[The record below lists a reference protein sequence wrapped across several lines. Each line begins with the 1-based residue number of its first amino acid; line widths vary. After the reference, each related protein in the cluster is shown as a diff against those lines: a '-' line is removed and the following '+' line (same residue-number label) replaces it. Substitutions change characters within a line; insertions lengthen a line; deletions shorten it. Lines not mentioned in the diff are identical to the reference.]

1 MKKPSDLNFKPG
13 PRETPPFLAGRKKEK
28 EEIKLILDRLMNGNS
43 PGQNIVLIGPR
54 GNGKTVLM
62 QWVKEEAGSYKG
74 KVKCVTLNS
83 HCFRTHDDLVRSLK
97 SPEESPEGFKVER
110 IRAKTPIF
118 DVEVPRRE
126 AKKEMLRD
134 VLEQRCSKSGL
145 AILIDEAHTLDRY
158 PDEARNFFHEVQ
170 ILASSG
176 RPMLLILA
184 GTPNISRR
192 FSGIDISFWNRI
204 KKFGIGLLDDAA
216 AKEALR
222 TPLRR
227 MGYSIE
233 DKVLDRAAS
242 EAQCYPYFLQIVGS
256 RLHRV
261 AEAALGI
268 GSEKEEKEIDRA
280 MLEQALTEFGNERD
294 NYYNLRYR
302 ELRDDGILPVA
313 EAVASRFVLH
323 NEGSITGAALEVTIQ
338 ECIYG
343 RESTEIGITKLAA
356 ELENKLRD
364 RGFVWSQI
372 GKERWCEPGIPSL
385 MNYILDW
392 KDDRDR
398 ELERISES

>member
-1 MKKPSDLNFKPG
+1 
-13 PRETPPFLAGRKKEK
+13 
-28 EEIKLILDRLMNGNS
+28 
-43 PGQNIVLIGPR
+43 
-54 GNGKTVLM
+54 
-62 QWVKEEAGSYKG
+62 
-74 KVKCVTLNS
+74 
-83 HCFRTHDDLVRSLK
+83 
-97 SPEESPEGFKVER
+97 
-110 IRAKTPIF
+110 
-118 DVEVPRRE
+118 
-126 AKKEMLRD
+126 
-134 VLEQRCSKSGL
+134 
-145 AILIDEAHTLDRY
+145 
-158 PDEARNFFHEVQ
+158 
-170 ILASSG
+170 
-176 RPMLLILA
+176 
-184 GTPNISRR
+184 
-192 FSGIDISFWNRI
+192 
-204 KKFGIGLLDDAA
+204 
-216 AKEALR
+216 
-222 TPLRR
+222 
-227 MGYSIE
+227 MG
-233 DKVLDRAAS
+233 A
-242 EAQCYPYFLQIVGS
+242 

-280 MLEQALTEFGNERD
+280 ILEQALREFGTERD

-343 RESTEIGITKLAA
+343 RESTESGITKLAA

-398 ELERISES
+398 ELERIRES